1 MRVLPGSPAAQQ
13 IKTLPQF
20 PPKTIKPPIPR
31 CPPIMPG
38 LDEVRR
44 HAHNLKV
51 AGGLKEGIREQ
62 LKAVRLGQPLN
73 KAESPRPGKNGQMV
87 APNGDPLV
95 RVKLTPDGRSIPGSG
110 QYALVNPKTNE
121 YYLQTN
127 AGGFT
132 HPTTYHGPLSL
143 PKGSRFLPEKKF
155 TAADMRQFEAAANK
169 PDFVKPSPDKPVTLK
184 DLIGRLNELDYGQS
198 KPKNAGAEKM
208 IKSEHPFTY
217 YAVTLKGDPN
227 HIVIKKVLTGGFV
240 PAQPGDGTYSE
251 PIAIK

>member
-13 IKTLPQF
+13 IKTPTQL
-20 PPKTIKPPIPR
+20 PPKGVKQPIPR
-31 CPPIMPG
+31 CPPIIPG

-51 AGGLKEGIREQ
+51 AKGLKDDIREQ
-62 LKAVRLGQPLN
+62 LKVVKFGAPLTKEN
-73 KAESPRPGKNGQMV
+73 SPRAGKNGQMV
-87 APNGDPLV
+87 APNGDPLI
-95 RVKLTPDGRSIPGSG
+95 RVKLTPEGRSIPGSG

-121 YYLQTN
+121 YSVQTN

-132 HPTTYHGPLSL
+132 HPTTYNGPIAL
-143 PKGSRFLPEKKF
+143 PKDSRFLPEKKF
-155 TAADMRQFEAAANK
+155 TAADMRQFEAAANA
-169 PDFVKPSPDKPVTLK
+169 PELVKPPPTKPVSLS
-184 DLIGRLNELDYGQS
+184 DLLSRLNDLKYDQG

-240 PAQPGDGTYSE
+240 PAQPGDGSYSE

>member
-13 IKTLPQF
+13 IKNPF
-20 PPKTIKPPIPR
+20 PPKTIQPPIPR
-31 CPPIMPG
+31 CPPIKPG

-51 AGGLKEGIREQ
+51 AKGLKDSIREQ
-62 LKAVRLGQPLN
+62 LKVVRFGQPLG
-73 KAESPRPGKNGQMV
+73 KAESPRQGKNGQMV

-95 RVKLTPDGRSIPGSG
+95 RVRLTPDGRHIPGSG

-121 YYLQTN
+121 YYVQTN
-127 AGGFT
+127 SGGFT

-155 TAADMRQFEAAANK
+155 TAADMRQFEAAANA
-169 PDFVKPSPDKPVTLK
+169 PEWVKPAPLSLK
-184 DLIGRLNELDYGQS
+184 DVIGKLNELEYGQPR
-198 KPKNAGAEKM
+198 PKNAGSEKM